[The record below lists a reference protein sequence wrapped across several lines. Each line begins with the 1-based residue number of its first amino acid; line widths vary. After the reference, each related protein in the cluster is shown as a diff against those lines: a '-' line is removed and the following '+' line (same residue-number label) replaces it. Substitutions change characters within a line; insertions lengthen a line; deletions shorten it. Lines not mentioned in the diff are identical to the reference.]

1 MSDKLMSIVDI
12 GNNHEFHNNISI
24 LQNDNQNQNENTI
37 SDLGSAEFN
46 KFAQTNNNEF
56 LAQEKTFRSR
66 AISGAFNPNT
76 MNKN

>member
-1 MSDKLMSIVDI
+1 MSIVDI

-56 LAQEKTFRSR
+56 LA
-66 AISGAFNPNT
+66 
-76 MNKN
+76 